1 MKMVKAKRIQCS
13 ILTAGLGIY
22 LAMGHGMAAQTPIHV
37 NPRIH
42 VAVDLVQLNVAVTDS
57 RGNYVAGL
65 QPEDF
70 TVLEDG
76 IPQKIAPFPEGEEA
90 VPILTRIVHLHQD
103 HG

>member
-1 MKMVKAKRIQCS
+1 MKMVKAKRIQRS

-22 LAMGHGMAAQTPIHV
+22 LSMGHDMTAQTPIQV

-57 RGNYVAGL
+57 RGNYVTGL

-76 IPQKIAPFPEGEEA
+76 ISQ
-90 VPILTRIVHLHQD
+90 
-103 HG
+103 